1 MDLEKPIRKRASKS
15 IRKPRSPAYRS
26 KFEST
31 IGHQLECS
39 RTDYKYE
46 DPEGSIRYVIP
57 EKTGRYLPDFII
69 RTRSGNSIVIEAKGL
84 WTYEDRYKHL
94 LIRQQHP
101 DIDIRFV
108 FQRSSNRISKGSK
121 ISYKDIC
128 EGRGRGVWAGVTWPY
143 SETTIPEEW
152 LKE

>member
-1 MDLEKPIRKRASKS
+1 MDKEKPRRKRASKS
-15 IRKPRSPAYRS
+15 VRKPRSPAYRS

-39 RTDYKYE
+39 RTEYE
-46 DPEGSIRYVIP
+46 YEPSGRRIRYVIP
-57 EKTGRYLPDFII
+57 EKSGTYLPDFVY
-69 RTRSGNSIVIEAKGL
+69 TSRSGKEIIIEAKGL

-94 LIRQQHP
+94 LIKQQQP
-101 DIDIRFV
+101 ELDIRFV
-108 FQRSSNRISKGSK
+108 FQRASNRISKGSK
-121 ISYKDIC
+121 ISYRDIC
-128 EGRGRGVWAGVTWPY
+128 EGRGRGIWSGVTWPY

>member
-1 MDLEKPIRKRASKS
+1 MDKEKPRRKRASKS
-15 IRKPRSPAYRS
+15 VRKPRGPAYRS

-39 RTDYKYE
+39 RTEYTYEAELIRFIQPALPRTYK
-46 DPEGSIRYVIP
+46 
-57 EKTGRYLPDFII
+57 PDFII
-69 RTRSGNSIVIEAKGL
+69 TSRSGNEIIIEAKGL

-94 LIRQQHP
+94 LIKQQHP
-101 DIDIRFV
+101 DIDLRFV
-108 FQRSSNRISKGSK
+108 FQRVSNRISKSSR
-121 ISYKDIC
+121 ISYRDIC

-152 LKE
+152 LRE